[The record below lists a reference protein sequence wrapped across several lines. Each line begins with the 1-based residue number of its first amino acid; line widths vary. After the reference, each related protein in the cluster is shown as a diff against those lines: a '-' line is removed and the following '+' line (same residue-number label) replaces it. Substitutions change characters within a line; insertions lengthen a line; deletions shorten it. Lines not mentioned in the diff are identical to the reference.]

1 MKYISFIFFNIR
13 YFLQCF
19 KQVVDT
25 CFNKGRKIRLYP
37 CFSLSE
43 TREAPI
49 YKKLGYIC
57 RQQTRCFILILN
69 VMKKHAFYCKT
80 LPVIFLS
87 GIICSVPLTE
97 ARAEKTDM
105 EIVQQQ
111 SVKITGK
118 VVDAADEPVIGASV
132 TVKG

>member
-1 MKYISFIFFNIR
+1 
-13 YFLQCF
+13 
-19 KQVVDT
+19 
-25 CFNKGRKIRLYP
+25 
-37 CFSLSE
+37 
-43 TREAPI
+43 
-49 YKKLGYIC
+49 
-57 RQQTRCFILILN
+57 
-69 VMKKHAFYCKT
+69 MKKHAFYCKT